1 MNIFSKSYP
10 IFILAALLCCLSGI
24 SSAQAQN
31 VPTLSITQPSGSVT
45 GVALPPAPVAVLIPA
60 NERTYVPKVPMQTV
74 PNDLSSAAT
83 VSVSTVYKDG
93 FSRPMQTVQHNAAY
107 SGSSPIHLVQPA
119 DSRFQ
124 SSPLSFLPYPANSTN
139 FNTNMFTAQ
148 RDYYYGKYPGEYYT
162 AASQEIYISD
172 ANQRATKAMM
182 PGKSQIGQNRGVV
195 TKQITNGPNDLR
207 MWITLANGEPDG
219 SVNYPDG
226 SVFGEQVTD
235 STGAEVMTYTNK
247 EGKIVCQRV
256 LAERNPNP
264 VYMYTY
270 YAYDDMG
277 RLRWVLPH
285 KAVVVSLGT
294 LSQEVKDNLCFRYK
308 YDEKG
313 RMVERKMPGKAVEEF
328 IYDKRDRLVF
338 YRDGILKAKNQ
349 WRFTLY
355 DPKNR
360 PTVAGVA
367 TDPISR
373 IDLLNYVNDANP
385 FTPSDI
391 LYYVKN
397 YNLWNAYPTSISIST
412 ILSYTYYD
420 DYIIAD
426 PTGAFWDTYA
436 SVLQLDVQSIPGA
449 EIPVRSK
456 REGGQMTGSK
466 VRILPTVGADSTTTG
481 TWRQS
486 VFFYDDK
493 GRQIYSYSQDSYN
506 NGSIIH
512 RQYHGTAFDFIN
524 RSLITKHITNNL
536 NSTDG
541 HPERTELY
549 RNLYDPATGQLTQT
563 MRKVGAGPWSIST
576 MYSYDEMGKV
586 KRKVL
591 GNYGEV
597 QDMNYNIRGQLLG
610 INGTYAETGD
620 KEGESRTFGELLR
633 YDYGFTQPKY
643 DGKIAGMAWRGSST
657 ANNVA
662 MAYGYSYDLSGRLKQ
677 ADFRL
682 RDAGVWG
689 NNLAD
694 YSVSNLTYDGNG
706 NIRTMTQ
713 KATKAGVGIITM
725 DNLSYLYEGTSESS
739 NRLQRVSDAITNT
752 GTYGLGDF
760 QDGSTGT
767 TDYTYDSN
775 GNLTSDMNKGI
786 SGISYNDQNKPE
798 VITFSNGNTISY
810 SYDAQGAK
818 VQERSKNGSIIKVTD
833 YLSNYV
839 YEDNKLKM
847 VSTPEGRS
855 IPAAT
860 GPEEREEF
868 FVQDHLGNIRSVIDV
883 YTYPIKQYLATYEV
897 ASAGLEGLFFDYHNE
912 IRDDNPSSPA
922 PSDLK
927 SGRLNG
933 ADPARRVGTALVLK
947 VMAGDK
953 VEMDVNTFFEGYDMD
968 QENPVAANTMMN
980 SIISTL
986 TAGAGGWPTPGDYH
1000 NPLVVQDLFNT
1011 NNYINAYQSIK
1022 QSVTDNS
1029 RPRAYLN
1036 YILFDEDMK
1045 IVSEMSGAYQAT
1057 GNGTWA
1063 TVGTSNPMTIPA
1075 SGFLAVYL
1083 SNETQNIACANCAD
1097 VYFDQLSVRVT
1108 EGKLKE
1114 ESHYYPHGL
1123 PIAGMGSAA
1132 SGFVE
1137 NKKRYQGNDF
1147 NRELGL
1153 NWMDFHNR
1161 QYDPQIGRFLSVDPK
1176 AEVTLNLSP
1185 YMAMNNDPVS
1195 LSDPLGLFAGSPN
1208 LTYYNI
1214 LPRVDGSWI
1223 AAMLPSVLRNASRLY
1238 EPDYEIVMMGMTKA
1252 MVLESAR
1259 HQTEEVAATMLN
1271 NLYGTGA
1278 FSLNSNNSS
1287 SSSEGQDQQLDNG
1300 AQDPNGWKVLNW
1312 GNQTFEYKMQGNNY
1326 NDQGSF
1332 GVMFEMYTKGTSEY
1346 KNVDFI
1352 QSVLSNSPI
1361 DIANGNSNEKR
1372 WDGDSRNPNKPF
1384 YFSKANR
1391 LHTIS
1396 VNAIPN
1402 KYSNYF
1408 KDSPGRYRGNES
1420 YFWFAELSLV
1430 GKQNGQ
1436 YQNIA
1441 TFTWGYIYFN
1451 RMAIPFGPLPTYP
1464 SDFQKSLINSAK

>member
-1 MNIFSKSYP
+1 
-10 IFILAALLCCLSGI
+10 
-24 SSAQAQN
+24 
-31 VPTLSITQPSGSVT
+31 
-45 GVALPPAPVAVLIPA
+45 
-60 NERTYVPKVPMQTV
+60 
-74 PNDLSSAAT
+74 
-83 VSVSTVYKDG
+83 
-93 FSRPMQTVQHNAAY
+93 
-107 SGSSPIHLVQPA
+107 
-119 DSRFQ
+119 
-124 SSPLSFLPYPANSTN
+124 
-139 FNTNMFTAQ
+139 
-148 RDYYYGKYPGEYYT
+148 
-162 AASQEIYISD
+162 
-172 ANQRATKAMM
+172 
-182 PGKSQIGQNRGVV
+182 VV
-195 TKQITNGPNDLR
+195 
-207 MWITLANGEPDG
+207 
-219 SVNYPDG
+219 
-226 SVFGEQVTD
+226 
-235 STGAEVMTYTNK
+235 TYTNK

-328 IYDKRDRLVF
+328 IYDKRDRLVY
-338 YRDGILKAKNQ
+338 YRDGILRAKNQ

-355 DPKNR
+355 DPLDR
-360 PTVAGVA
+360 PTVTAVA
-367 TDPISR
+367 ASPITR
-373 IDLLNYVNDANP
+373 IDLVNLVNDNSTYAP
-385 FTPSDI
+385 PHI

-397 YNLWNAYPTSISIST
+397 YDLWDAYPQAMTGAYIH
-412 ILSYTYYD
+412 SYTYYD
-420 DYIIAD
+420 DYTRAD
-426 PTGAFWDTYA
+426 MSGGYWATYQNE
-436 SVLQLDVQSIPGA
+436 LQFSEWNNIPGA
-449 EIPVRSK
+449 EQPVRSL
-456 REGGQMTGSK
+456 REGGRMTGSK
-466 VRILPTVGADSTTTG
+466 MRILTAPGADPSKTG
-481 TWRQS
+481 DWRQN
-486 VFFYDDK
+486 VYYYDDK
-493 GRQIYSYSQDSYN
+493 GRVIYTVTEDTYSN
-506 NGSIIH
+506 NVIH
-512 RQYHGTAFDFIN
+512 RQYNGTAFDFMD
-524 RSLITKHITNNL
+524 RPLLTKHLSSNV

-541 HPERTELY
+541 FPQRTEAY
-549 RNLYDPATGQLTQT
+549 RNLYDPVTNQLTQT
-563 MRKVGAGPWSIST
+563 MRKVGADPWTISAL
-576 MYSYDEMGKV
+576 YAYDEQGKV

-706 NIRTMTQ
+706 NIKTMTQ
-713 KATKAGVGIITM
+713 KATKTGVGIITM
-725 DNLSYLYEGTSESS
+725 DNLSYTYEGTSESS
-739 NRLQRVSDAITNT
+739 NRLQRVADAITNT

-775 GNLTSDMNKGI
+775 GNLTSDLNKGI
-786 SGISYNDQNKPE
+786 SGITYTDQNKPE

-818 VQERSKNGSIIKVTD
+818 VQERTKNGSVIKVTD
-833 YLSNYV
+833 YISNYV

-860 GPEEREEF
+860 GPEEREEY
-868 FVQDHLGNIRSVIDV
+868 FVKDHLGNIRSVIDV

-922 PSDLK
+922 PADLK

-933 ADPARRVGTALVLK
+933 ADPGRRIGTALVLK

-980 SIISTL
+980 SIVSTL

-1011 NNYINAYQSIK
+1011 PNYINIYQGIK
-1022 QSVTDNS
+1022 NGVTDNT

-1036 YILFDEDMK
+1036 YILFDEDMR
-1045 IVSEMSGAYQAT
+1045 IVGEMSGAYQAT

-1063 TVGTSNPMTIPA
+1063 TVGTSSPMTIPA
-1075 SGFLAVYL
+1075 NGFLAVYL
-1083 SNETQNIACANCAD
+1083 SNESQNIACANCAD

-1153 NWMDFHNR
+1153 NWMNFHNR
-1161 QYDPQIGRFLSVDPK
+1161 QYDPQIGRFLSVDPA
-1176 AEVTLNLSP
+1176 AEATFSLSP
-1185 YMAMNNDPVS
+1185 YTAMNNDPVS
-1195 LSDPLGLFAGSPN
+1195 LMLIEQEPLSH
-1208 LTYYNI
+1208 
-1214 LPRVDGSWI
+1214 
-1223 AAMLPSVLRNASRLY
+1223 
-1238 EPDYEIVMMGMTKA
+1238 TKT
-1252 MVLESAR
+1252 V
-1259 HQTEEVAATMLN
+1259 
-1271 NLYGTGA
+1271 
-1278 FSLNSNNSS
+1278 
-1287 SSSEGQDQQLDNG
+1287 
-1300 AQDPNGWKVLNW
+1300 
-1312 GNQTFEYKMQGNNY
+1312 
-1326 NDQGSF
+1326 
-1332 GVMFEMYTKGTSEY
+1332 
-1346 KNVDFI
+1346 
-1352 QSVLSNSPI
+1352 
-1361 DIANGNSNEKR
+1361 
-1372 WDGDSRNPNKPF
+1372 
-1384 YFSKANR
+1384 
-1391 LHTIS
+1391 
-1396 VNAIPN
+1396 
-1402 KYSNYF
+1402 
-1408 KDSPGRYRGNES
+1408 
-1420 YFWFAELSLV
+1420 
-1430 GKQNGQ
+1430 
-1436 YQNIA
+1436 
-1441 TFTWGYIYFN
+1441 
-1451 RMAIPFGPLPTYP
+1451 
-1464 SDFQKSLINSAK
+1464 